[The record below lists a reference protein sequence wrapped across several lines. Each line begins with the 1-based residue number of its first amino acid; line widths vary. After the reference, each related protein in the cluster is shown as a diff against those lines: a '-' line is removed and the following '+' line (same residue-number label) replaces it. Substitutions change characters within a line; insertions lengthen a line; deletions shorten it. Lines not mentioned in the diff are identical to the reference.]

1 MMKKI
6 VLLFI
11 SMLFTSCA
19 AFFNEKFSAAENLSD
34 CFYSQI
40 KGISVVSFSSAD
52 DISLTAES
60 SDNSVSLTTST
71 GFNSYSWTVD
81 GKSVA
86 GSENKISIPFEG
98 LEGGWH
104 LATVI
109 TCDTDGN
116 YYSAS
121 TYFNV
126 ISEKRPVGSSV
137 TTNFD
142 NTNSEGLALSYTSE
156 DSVFSFAAT
165 TGFTSYAWMLD
176 GSALSE
182 TENLVVIDLTTLSAG
197 THIITVIAKNETGV
211 YYSANAQ
218 IKKQANIEPEIL
230 CSGITAVFDSEST
243 NAFSV
248 ISLTDSNSVSFTAT
262 SGFTSYTWT
271 LDGAAISGSG
281 NIANLI
287 FEELSVGWHNISV
300 TACTSDGF
308 YYSASMQVQKT
319 GITKVADV
327 QLGTIQIGF
336 SKNADIL
343 SIITKTSGNQ
353 IVLNATSG
361 FESYSWTVDG
371 VFLTGT
377 ANTATVSFAQLTAGW
392 HIVTVTAHKAGGVY
406 YSATIQ
412 VQKKSASEST
422 DVQTGKIQIKFSENA
437 DSLSINSENTGNEAV
452 LTATSGF
459 ESYAWTLDG
468 VAITGNA
475 NTVIVELS
483 SLETG
488 WHFVTVTAVKDGMYY
503 SSYKYIQKKG
513 A

>member
-6 VLLFI
+6 ILLFI
-11 SMLFTSCA
+11 PMIFTSCA
-19 AFFNEKFSAAENLSD
+19 AFFNEKISAAENLSD
-34 CFYSQI
+34 CFYTKI
-40 KGISVVSFSSAD
+40 KGISVVDFPSAD
-52 DISLTAES
+52 DISLTAET
-60 SDNSVSLTTST
+60 SDGSVTLTTST

-81 GKSVA
+81 GAPVT
-86 GSENKISIPFEG
+86 GSENEISIAFEG

-126 ISEKRPVGSSV
+126 IAEKRPVGSGV

-142 NTNSEGLALSYTSE
+142 NADSESLALSYTSE
-156 DSVFSFAAT
+156 DSVFSFTAT

-176 GSALSE
+176 GSVLSE
-182 TENLVVIDLTTLSAG
+182 SANSIFIDLTTLSAG
-197 THIITVIAKNETGV
+197 THIVTVIAKNEAGV

-218 IKKQANIEPEIL
+218 IKKQTDIEPEIL
-230 CSGITAVFDSEST
+230 CSGITAVFDSENT

-248 ISLTDSNSVSFTAT
+248 TSLTDSNSVSFTAT
-262 SGFTSYTWT
+262 TGFTSYTWT
-271 LDGAAISGSG
+271 LDGATISGSG

-287 FEELSVGWHNISV
+287 LEELSIGWHNITV

-308 YYSASMQVQKT
+308 YYSASMQVQKS
-319 GITKVADV
+319 GVTKVADV

-336 SKNADIL
+336 AKNADIL
-343 SIITKTSGNQ
+343 SISAKTSGNQ

-371 VFLTGT
+371 VVLSGN

-392 HIVTVTAHKAGGVY
+392 HIVTVTAHKTGGVY
-406 YSATIQ
+406 YSAAIQ

-422 DVQTGKIQIKFSENA
+422 DVKTGKIQIKFSENA
-437 DSLSINSENTGNEAV
+437 DSLSINSENTANKV
-452 LTATSGF
+452 TLTATSGF
-459 ESYAWTLDG
+459 GSYSWTLDG

-475 NTVIVELS
+475 NSAIVELS
-483 SLETG
+483 SLEIG
-488 WHFVTVTAVKDGMYY
+488 WHFVTVTAEKNGIYY